1 MGVGLGK
8 GVGLGLVQ
16 SAIGG
21 GNKGICVFVGH
32 EGIFFRCGGVL
43 GVGLGI
49 GGAEGLFALCGAF
62 LSAVGGGDVGDGLS
76 GSFFFGGSGS
86 VGGC

>member
-16 SAIGG
+16 SAVGG

-43 GVGLGI
+43 GVRLGV
-49 GGAEGLFALCGAF
+49 GSAAGCFALCGAF

-76 GSFFFGGSGS
+76 GCFFVDGGGG